1 VKLFPVSDSP
11 SRAQTALERI
21 LGALS
26 RPSERRSRL
35 VEHIEVVDSWTEGD
49 DVFCLIYRDPEEY
62 DFTLG
67 LRRTGETDWTIDGVV
82 DQVLVG
88 ELGEPLGALE
98 DTLRADDKG
107 VMWWTGDQPEWR
119 GPPR

>member
-1 VKLFPVSDSP
+1 MSDDP
-11 SRAQTALERI
+11 SRAQTALDRI

-26 RPSERRSRL
+26 GQSERGSH
-35 VEHIEVVDSWTEGD
+35 VVQHIEVVNSWTESD
-49 DVFCLIYRDPEEY
+49 DVFCLVYRDPEAY

-67 LRRTGETDWTIDGVV
+67 LRRTVEPCWTIDGLV

-107 VMWWTGDQPEWR
+107 FMWWTGDRPEWR
-119 GPPR
+119 GHPR